1 MPLTLRE
8 CGANILVILTR
19 QTLVFFNSLILLVS
33 GLGYQMDED
42 PLIGNET
49 LTRITMDPDYAC
61 TIFSS
66 C

>member
-1 MPLTLRE
+1 
-8 CGANILVILTR
+8 
-19 QTLVFFNSLILLVS
+19 
-33 GLGYQMDED
+33 MDED

-66 C
+66 CQKVSLIA